1 MALFSDY
8 APTAL
13 PTPAQGCAGSVI
25 VKDGWM
31 YYCGAK
37 GITETTA
44 HDDRRRILI
53 SRPELNSLVV
63 IRIHLSRQIIWCF
76 MIKRQDTHVWH
87 FCLMVIWLLLP
98 NSVMNRDSKNY
109 TTRPAGWMRL
119 ELFILSTK

>member
-1 MALFSDY
+1 MPNSTFSDY

-44 HDDRRRILI
+44 HDDRGILYFT
-53 SRPELNSLVV
+53 ELNSLVV

-76 MIKRQDTHVWH
+76 MIKRQDTMYGTSARW
-87 FCLMVIWLLLP
+87 
-98 NSVMNRDSKNY
+98 
-109 TTRPAGWMRL
+109 
-119 ELFILSTK
+119 